1 MFVQQIPCA
10 GVSVPTAALVAT
22 NGLSGL
28 GARVRRLRRRG
39 VRGVGNY
46 LQQSGA
52 LASSDIYG
60 SAPSGG
66 WGVLPGVPVYDKA
79 LAGLGCSCRRGMG
92 DGLTFDGT
100 GLFGSGLFSGGLD
113 VSNWTWAEY
122 LTLGLGAYVL
132 TSVFHTTRTAT
143 RAVRRKAHAAARA

>member
-1 MFVQQIPCA
+1 MIAAERPAFYATGDPIMPGA
-10 GVSVPTAALVAT
+10 HSVDWGDKGGPELI
-22 NGLSGL
+22 SGL
-28 GARVRRLRRRG
+28 TP
-39 VRGVGNY
+39 Y
-46 LQQSGA
+46 MSMT
-52 LASSDIYG
+52 G
-60 SAPSGG
+60 SI
-66 WGVLPGVPVYDKA
+66 LPGRPAVEKA